1 MRSGERAVA
10 CPHHREGPPRGK
22 SQGKGGFSRVQP
34 GYEWLAVADTG
45 IPYGQGGYARE
56 FGLRQNDFRLRWYD
70 PTATGTTFHQPHDH
84 SEFGCTSRRRLPCPL
99 TSSNAHFFCS
109 NVVLSHVK
117 DISRLLIH
125 ILCLKS
131 GGSWSLLVTVLVE
144 RSALLPVSTRDRHS
158 RVPWCAKMDM
168 LTKPWCYA
176 DI

>member
-34 GYEWLAVADTG
+34 GCEWLAVADTG

-168 LTKPWCYA
+168 LTKP
-176 DI
+176 